1 MFPQNKYMAVSKF
14 YIRLPYLVL
23 SGMLTLSLL
32 PLIIGKFNFALAF
45 IVVMVVFFLIYIIF
59 RGLANMIT

>member
-1 MFPQNKYMAVSKF
+1 MLPQNKYMNPSKF
-14 YIRLPYLVL
+14 YIKLPYLVL

-32 PLIIGKFNFALAF
+32 PLIIGKFNFVLAF
-45 IVVMVVFFLIYIIF
+45 ILILIVFSLIYIVF

>member
-1 MFPQNKYMAVSKF
+1 MTPSKF
-14 YIRLPYLVL
+14 YIKLPYLVL

-32 PLIIGKFNFALAF
+32 PVIIGKFNFAFAF
-45 IVVMVVFFLIYIIF
+45 ILVLIVFFLIYTVF